1 MKHAKTSIVKWAML
15 LISNR
20 FFGNIGLKNAAERDL
35 VHVNGSS
42 VPAQNTNAH
51 NSQSIHRLSFRIKFL
66 SILVCIDKV
75 TVWR

>member
-1 MKHAKTSIVKWAML
+1 ML

-42 VPAQNTNAH
+42 VPAQIQMHT
-51 NSQSIHRLSFRIKFL
+51 IR
-66 SILVCIDKV
+66 KV
-75 TVWR
+75 STAYLALE